1 MNDSTIKWLY
11 KVPGRKKLY
20 ILALTIVQCLNG
32 ASGVLYA
39 VFLRDIVNN
48 AVDKN
53 LDGFIRSAACILI
66 LILFQLILSANRTYQ
81 TVCQR
86 VQRY

>member
-53 LDGFIRSAACILI
+53 LDGFIRSL
-66 LILFQLILSANRTYQ
+66 
-81 TVCQR
+81 
-86 VQRY
+86 

>member
-1 MNDSTIKWLY
+1 MNDSAIKWLY
-11 KVPGRKKLY
+11 KVPAGKKLY

-53 LDGFIRSAACILI
+53 LNGF
-66 LILFQLILSANRTYQ
+66 ILSAVYIIILIILNLEEIIFLY
-81 TVCQR
+81 
-86 VQRY
+86 